1 MPTDAAGT
9 QRASREPR
17 RWLVAALCLSAAVS
31 ATLIARSPCVGRDGP
46 TFIWMAQDLSRDFAG
61 TVRAADQHP
70 GYPMLIL
77 AAQKA
82 GGVFGVSPEN
92 AGWAMSARVVSAVF
106 GLALVT
112 AVWLLGR
119 KVFDERV
126 AGIAAVLVA
135 VLPMFTETSSNVWS
149 DTPHL
154 TFFLLSAWLVVE
166 GLDRRRWGW
175 FLGAGAAAG
184 VAFWIRP
191 EGLTPVVVG
200 GLVLGWRFVRPGE
213 VRARVVL
220 WGLCLGVGAAA
231 LVLPYT
237 AVKGRLTAKKDLTK
251 AVSVSALAPV
261 QTQTSV
267 ASPVA
272 SEGGAAAGA
281 SAKPSRLKA
290 LGSGAVRMAERVA
303 HGLRYFLIVPLL
315 IALLAPGR
323 RRAQTE
329 GAAFAAVL
337 AGFYVLLLL
346 AVYLTGG
353 YLAGRHVMPLVIV
366 GLIWAAA
373 GIAWVGERTP
383 AVPAKWWPQ
392 AGQWPVERTC
402 VAWAAVCVV
411 ALLPRSVR
419 PSYDHAVTLRRVSQ
433 CIAAQAQ
440 PGDALLS
447 NTHWTPFYAG
457 MPERRSPWEFGGLLR
472 SKPEKRY
479 RYIIFY
485 RYEEGWEL
493 RGKVGLPGY
502 RVATRDEMP
511 CGDGS
516 VEVFIRK

>member
-1 MPTDAAGT
+1 M
-9 QRASREPR
+9 
-17 RWLVAALCLSAAVS
+17 
-31 ATLIARSPCVGRDGP
+31 GRDGP

-82 GGVFGVSPEN
+82 GGAFGISSGN
-92 AGWAMSARVVSAVF
+92 AGWALTARGVSAVF

-119 KVFDERV
+119 KVFDGRV

-135 VLPMFTETSSNVWS
+135 ALPMFTETSSNVWS

-154 TFFLLSAWLVVE
+154 TFYLLSAWLVVE
-166 GLDRRRWGW
+166 GLERRRWAW
-175 FLGAGAAAG
+175 FLGAGVAGG
-184 VAFWIRP
+184 VAFWVRP

-200 GLVLGWRFVRPGE
+200 GLLLGWRLLRPGE
-213 VRARVVL
+213 GRARVLV

-251 AVSVSALAPV
+251 AVSVSAPAAAVTPAPAAAAIV
-261 QTQTSV
+261 PDS
-267 ASPVA
+267 
-272 SEGGAAAGA
+272 GAAPIPP
-281 SAKPSRLKA
+281 AKPSKVKA
-290 LGSGAVRMAERVA
+290 FGLGSVRMAERVA
-303 HGLRYFLIVPLL
+303 HGMRYFLVAPLL
-315 IALLAPGR
+315 IALFAPGR
-323 RRAQTE
+323 RRPQAD

-337 AGFYVLLLL
+337 ASFCVVLLL
-346 AVYLTGG
+346 AVYLTAG

-366 GLIWAAA
+366 GLVWAAA
-373 GIAWVGERTP
+373 GIAWIGERTP
-383 AVPAKWWPQ
+383 AVLARRWPK

-402 VAWAAVCVV
+402 VAWAAVCVLV
-411 ALLPRSVR
+411 LLPRSVR
-419 PSYDHAVTLRRVSQ
+419 PSYDHAVALRSVSL
-433 CIAAQAQ
+433 CIAAQTQ

-472 SKPEKRY
+472 ATPEKRY
-479 RYIIFY
+479 RYIVFY
-485 RYEEGWEL
+485 RYEEGWDL

-502 RVATRDEMP
+502 RVAARDEMP
-511 CGDGS
+511 GADDS
-516 VEVFIRK
+516 VEVLIRK